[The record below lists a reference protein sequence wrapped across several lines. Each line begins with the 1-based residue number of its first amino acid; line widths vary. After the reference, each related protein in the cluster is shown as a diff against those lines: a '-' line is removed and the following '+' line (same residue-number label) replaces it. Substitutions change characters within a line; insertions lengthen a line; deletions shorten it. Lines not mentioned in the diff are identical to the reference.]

1 MLAELVAAGC
11 GDWDR
16 IERKWPLSRYR
27 AMQAHWRRHGPPAHI
42 SLAALAGFR
51 PPAPAE
57 RIDDPDA
64 LARRLRAMG
73 VLG

>member
-1 MLAELVAAGC
+1 VAAGC

-16 IERKWPLSRYR
+16 IEERWPLSRVE
-27 AMQAHWRRHGPPAHI
+27 ALHAHWRRCGPPAHV

-51 PPAPAE
+51 PPAPDE
-57 RIDDPDA
+57 RIDDPDD
-64 LARRLRAMG
+64 LARRLRAIG